1 MKVLLQ
7 DEDDGMRALIR
18 PMLAGHHVS
27 VIEAK
32 NAWDVPAM
40 VARHEPDVVLLSAA
54 DIYGPG
60 RDVPDVLASRSGRP
74 RLLLLGATEPR
85 SAQAPRLPVDGYL
98 PYPFEAER
106 LLAAIDWVLQACA
119 PRPAAVHAQSPLAAA
134 GGDGRGGDLKPDLL
148 RVPGSRGL
156 GGSWL
161 ITNQRSASR
170 WPW

>member
-7 DEDDGMRALIR
+7 DQDDGMRALIR

-74 RLLLLGATEPR
+74 RLLLLGAMEPR

-134 GGDGRGGDLKPDLL
+134 GAMVAAAISSPTYFECRAA
-148 RVPGSRGL
+148 
-156 GGSWL
+156 GGSADRL